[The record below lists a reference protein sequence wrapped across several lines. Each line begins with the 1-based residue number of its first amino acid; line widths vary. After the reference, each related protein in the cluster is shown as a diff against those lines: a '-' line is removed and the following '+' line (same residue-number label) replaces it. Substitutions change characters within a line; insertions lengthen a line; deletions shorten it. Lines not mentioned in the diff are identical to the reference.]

1 MLKNT
6 QNTQVLNTLISLY
19 DLGSRPS
26 YKSPKIAKKKQ
37 ITLLQFANFFGIGIV
52 YESIATVGEIRV

>member
-6 QNTQVLNTLISLY
+6 QNTQILNTLISLY

-26 YKSPKIAKKKQ
+26 YKSPKIAKKNKSLDCN
-37 ITLLQFANFFGIGIV
+37 LLNFL
-52 YESIATVGEIRV
+52 E